1 MSHYL
6 GSSHQLKNAISR
18 EMFEIIEE
26 TFDMLATNDS
36 NKTISKAQFK
46 LAEKV
51 P

>member
-1 MSHYL
+1 MSHYI
-6 GSSHQLKNAISR
+6 GSSHHLKNAISR

-26 TFDMLATNDS
+26 TFDMLATNYS
-36 NKTISKAQFK
+36 KTISKAQFK